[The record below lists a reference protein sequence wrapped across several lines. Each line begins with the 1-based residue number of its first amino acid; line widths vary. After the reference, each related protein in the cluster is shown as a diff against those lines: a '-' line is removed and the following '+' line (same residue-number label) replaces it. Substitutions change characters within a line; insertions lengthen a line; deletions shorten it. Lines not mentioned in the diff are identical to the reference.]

1 MMTKSHA
8 EDYKQTSKASVLII
22 DDNATVREALHI
34 ILQSVADLT
43 VCGEAINATAAYEL
57 CNELI
62 PDVALIDISL
72 KGGNGIDLIKRL
84 RSDFPDIKCIV
95 FSLHNEALYIDAARE
110 AGAHGYVTKGESPKQ
125 IIDCIRTVRD
135 GRGRFARPYSP

>member
-1 MMTKSHA
+1 MQKIIHRP
-8 EDYKQTSKASVLII
+8 QRHPSKASVLII
-22 DDNATVREALHI
+22 EDNATIREAIHI

-125 IIDCIRTVRD
+125 IIDCIRTVRA
-135 GRGRFARPYSP
+135 GQGRFASPYSP